1 MNALIAKDL
10 WTKACVEFSNI
21 IETRDIENEGE
32 VSSDLCEED
41 YEPIKD
47 NNQIDKRALIISLE
61 SQTNDDIPTKLSI
74 SSERTL
80 FIIPVFQVINEAIR
94 TLSNAFKSEEID
106 MNYYHE
112 AATEKA
118 LEFMNRGK
126 QLLNSIK
133 KGDYEHSAINMSVHL
148 FAPMILVSE
157 DYFNI
162 KKPCILID
170 SGVISLKS
178 ILIPPEHFKG
188 INLKYVNSAS
198 NLYDRYE
205 CGFSDF

>member
-1 MNALIAKDL
+1 
-10 WTKACVEFSNI
+10 
-21 IETRDIENEGE
+21 
-32 VSSDLCEED
+32 
-41 YEPIKD
+41 
-47 NNQIDKRALIISLE
+47 
-61 SQTNDDIPTKLSI
+61 
-74 SSERTL
+74 
-80 FIIPVFQVINEAIR
+80 VFQVINEAIR

-157 DYFNI
+157 DYFNV

-170 SGVISLKS
+170 SGIISLKS
-178 ILIPPEHFKG
+178 NLIPPEHFKA
-188 INLKYVNSAS
+188 INLK
-198 NLYDRYE
+198 
-205 CGFSDF
+205 